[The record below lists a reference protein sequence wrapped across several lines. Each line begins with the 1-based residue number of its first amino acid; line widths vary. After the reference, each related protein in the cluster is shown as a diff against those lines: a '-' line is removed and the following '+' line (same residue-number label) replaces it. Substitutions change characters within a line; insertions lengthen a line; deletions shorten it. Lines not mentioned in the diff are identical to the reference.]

1 VKPGKYKHYYTIEN
15 LIRAGRKIA
24 ADCTT
29 VSFDLFD
36 TLFIRRVHDPDM
48 LKASVARYISEKAR
62 ERGLVFSP
70 GKIQLLR
77 DTFEI
82 AQRKETGKHFE
93 DHEAC
98 YPVFMGQTLTQIFG
112 DQDKEKLLEEI
123 TNFELCVESSMLV
136 PRQLLV
142 DWLKELHEQG
152 KTILI
157 LSDIYL
163 PAHNLETLV
172 ENGGFADSVDHII
185 SSADTFLAK
194 ASGKGFPLVQ
204 ERFNIDTNK
213 WLHIGD
219 NPISDGLR
227 PAEFGLQALILRDG
241 REKMRK
247 SVIRRYWNYGHGRT
261 FFRGRT
267 LHQAMLPME
276 GENIPQLP
284 LYVEGYNFLAP
295 IIGTF
300 LLNLAE
306 EAKRLPI
313 AHIYFLS
320 REGWMF
326 ESFWKRMLPHLP
338 QAKSLPPESYL
349 YVSRM
354 ALAGATCAYQGLT
367 PDNAAIAFLPSG
379 NKDFRDICRIFK
391 LDGNALAPHL
401 QRHTLTLET
410 SLSPQYP
417 ETTADAGIHFSELL
431 EDEAFQEEIK
441 SQTRPY
447 NDALICY
454 LEQEGFFDHEEVA
467 IVDVGWLGTIQR
479 FLYEAVAH
487 RADCPVFQGMLL
499 AATRG
504 IPYPTHSKNQLSGL
518 IYDRF
523 RFDLGGS
530 AILYNRDLFEEACR
544 APHPTLN
551 GYTLTESG
559 CELEFR
565 NTEDETAKAEQAQD
579 NFFAPLQ
586 QGILDA
592 APRFAAAIGVLGY
605 SSLDLK
611 PWINHL
617 LTAKL
622 AFPKNSEIE
631 LIRLHHHLDDF
642 HGTKTPPNL
651 TPAMTLWDTP
661 MSLLRWRPL
670 LRLKYYLLAARDRL
684 RE

>member
-1 VKPGKYKHYYTIEN
+1 VKPGQYKQYYTLEK
-15 LIRAGRKIA
+15 LIRSGRKIA

-36 TLFIRRVHDPDM
+36 TLFVRRVHDPDM
-48 LKASVARYISEKAR
+48 LKASVARFISEKAR
-62 ERGLVFSP
+62 ERGLVYSP
-70 GKIQLLR
+70 GKVQLLR
-77 DTFEI
+77 DKFEI
-82 AQRKETGKHFE
+82 AQRKETGKHFD

-98 YPVFMGQTLTQIFG
+98 YPVYMGQMLSKIFG
-112 DQDKEKLLEEI
+112 NKGKDQLLAEVTE
-123 TNFELCVESSMLV
+123 FELSVESSMLV

-152 KTILI
+152 KTTLI

-163 PAHNLETLV
+163 PAQHLEQLV
-172 ENGGFADSVDHII
+172 KNGGFADSVDHVI

-204 ERFNIDTNK
+204 ERFDLEKSK

-219 NPISDGLR
+219 NPVSDGLR
-227 PAEFGLQALILRDG
+227 PAEFGLRALILRDG

-247 SVIRRYWNYGHGRT
+247 SIVRRYWNYAQGRT

-267 LHQAMLPME
+267 VHQVMLPME
-276 GENIPQLP
+276 GENIQRSP

-306 EAKRLPI
+306 ETKRLPI
-313 AHIYFLS
+313 GHIYFLS

-326 ESFWKRMLPHLP
+326 EHFWKKMLPHLP
-338 QAKSLPPESYL
+338 LAQSLPSESYL

-354 ALAGATCAYQGLT
+354 ALAGAACAYQGLT
-367 PDNAAIAFLPSG
+367 ADNAAIAFLPPG
-379 NKDFRDICRIFK
+379 NQDFRDICRIFK
-391 LDGNALAPHL
+391 LDGNAFISHL
-401 QRHTLTLET
+401 KRHALTLES
-410 SLSPQYP
+410 SLSSQYP
-417 ETTADAGIHFSELL
+417 ETTPEASIHFTELL
-431 EDEAFQEEIK
+431 EDEAFQDEIK

-447 NDALICY
+447 NDALMCY
-454 LEQEGFFDHEEVA
+454 LEQEGFFNHEEVA
-467 IVDVGWLGTIQR
+467 IVDIGWLGTIQR
-479 FLYEAVAH
+479 FLCEAVAH
-487 RADCPVFQGMLL
+487 RADRPVCQGMLL

-504 IPYPTHSKNQLSGL
+504 IPYPANSKNQLSGL

-523 RFDLGGS
+523 RFDFGS
-530 AILYNRDLFEEACR
+530 SSILNYRDLFEEACR

-551 GYTLTESG
+551 GYILKESG

-565 NTEDETAKAEQAQD
+565 NTEDETAKAEKTQD
-579 NFFAPLQ
+579 DFFAPLQ

-605 SSLDLK
+605 SSPDLK

-622 AFPKNSEIE
+622 AFPNSSEIE
-631 LIRLHHHLDDF
+631 RIRLRHHLDDF
-642 HGTKTPPNL
+642 HGTKTPPDQ
-651 TPAMTLWDTP
+651 PASMALWDRS
-661 MSLLRWRPL
+661 MSALRWRPF